1 MFNFSLTPEQIAAA
15 EAYAQQQQTQQ
26 AASVAQQA
34 QNVQQA
40 QEAPAAPPPVAPSG
54 PMGGMLAGELDM
66 GMPEPYAPPPVV
78 APPTPPQPAP
88 SMLTPEV
95 SGPQQMPTPQEV
107 AAPSTQQPLPPKPEG
122 PYINPL
128 DEYYVTDAQNK
139 AEGENTNVYVS
150 GTGRED
156 ENGLSQM
163 ARLEILDA
171 ANQDLVPEGY
181 ETGFQGNSLIHMMY
195 GGGLN
200 PGPKAS
206 NPDYQA
212 GQNGDTVGGVGNTDA
227 WGNDIN
233 WSRPQTA
240 QGGLGEVISTPAGD
254 YLVVNGAEGNL
265 ALMPLSG
272 AKASVGK
279 FFYNMTNGEH
289 HVGINPKTG
298 EVWYQ
303 QAAGYTNWDQTQ
315 WTNPAYGGSTGGN
328 TGGGFTGGNNNPSQP
343 NPNNDPADDGTH
355 PGDNETP
362 QEETTPDTGTQP
374 QPTAPTPPTLS
385 NPYGQSGAFTGTGI
399 GYQQQQ
405 MQEPEQQRS
414 QQKVDYVKLLNKMM
428 AQSLFKDM
436 T

>member
-1 MFNFSLTPEQIAAA
+1 MFNINITPEQIAAA

-34 QNVQQA
+34 QNVQQV
-40 QEAPAAPPPVAPSG
+40 QESPVAPPVTPSG
-54 PMGGMLAGELDM
+54 PKEGMLVGGLNM
-66 GMPEPYAPPPVV
+66 GMPEPYNPPPVV
-78 APPTPPQPAP
+78 APPTPQQPVP
-88 SMLTPEV
+88 PMQSLEIG
-95 SGPQQMPTPQEV
+95 SPQQMPLPPEV
-107 AAPSTQQPLPPKPEG
+107 VTPSTQQPLPTKPEG

-139 AEGENTNVYVS
+139 AEGKNTSVYVS
-150 GTGRED
+150 GEGRED

-163 ARLEILDA
+163 ARLDILDS

-181 ETGFQGNSLIHMMY
+181 EAGFQGNSLIHLMY
-195 GGGLN
+195 GGLN
-200 PGPKAS
+200 PGPQAS

-212 GQNGDTVGGVGNTDA
+212 GQNGNTVGGIGNKDA

-233 WSRPQTA
+233 WSKPQTA
-240 QGGLGEVISTPAGD
+240 QGGLGQVVNTPAGD

-272 AKASVGK
+272 AKAGVGK
-279 FFYNMTNGEH
+279 FFYNLASGEH
-289 HVGINPKTG
+289 HVGINPQTG

-303 QAAGYTNWDQTQ
+303 QAAGYTNWDRSK
-315 WTNPAYGGSTGGN
+315 WTNPNYGGSNAGGSSA
-328 TGGGFTGGNNNPSQP
+328 PSQP
-343 NPNNDPADDGTH
+343 NPNNNPEDDATH
-355 PGDNETP
+355 PSDNDTP
-362 QEETTPDTGTQP
+362 QEETSP
-374 QPTAPTPPTLS
+374 QPEAPTPPTLS

-399 GYQQQQ
+399 GYPQQQR
-405 MQEPEQQRS
+405 QEPEQQQS

>member
-1 MFNFSLTPEQIAAA
+1 MFNFNFTPEQLEAMQNAANA
-15 EAYAQQQQTQQ
+15 AQAQN

-40 QEAPAAPPPVAPSG
+40 QETPAPPPVAPPVVPSG
-54 PMGGMLAGELDM
+54 PKGGMLAGGLDI
-66 GMPEPYAPPPVV
+66 GMPETFSPPPVV
-78 APPTPPQPAP
+78 APPTPKQPVP
-88 SMLTPEV
+88 PMLTPEV
-95 SGPQQMPTPQEV
+95 SGPQQMPTPQEA

-122 PYINPL
+122 PYTNPL

-150 GTGRED
+150 GTGKED

-163 ARLEILDA
+163 ARLEILDS

-181 ETGFQGNSLIHMMY
+181 ETGFQGDSLIHLMY
-195 GGGLN
+195 GGLN

-212 GQNGDTVGGVGNTDA
+212 GQSGNTVGGVGNTDA

-233 WSRPQTA
+233 WSKPQTA
-240 QGGLGEVISTPAGD
+240 EGTLGEVVSTPAGD

-265 ALMPLSG
+265 ALMPLKG
-272 AKASVGK
+272 AKSGVGK
-279 FFYNMTNGEH
+279 FFYNMTSGEH
-289 HVGINPKTG
+289 HVGIDPNTG

-303 QAAGYTNWDQTQ
+303 QAAGYTNWDQTK
-315 WTNPAYGGSTGGN
+315 WTNPAISGNSNSGGSN
-328 TGGGFTGGNNNPSQP
+328 NPSSANPNNNP
-343 NPNNDPADDGTH
+343 ADDSTH
-355 PGDNETP
+355 PGDDRTP
-362 QEETTPDTGTQP
+362 QEETTPNTGSQP
-374 QPTAPTPPTLS
+374 QPIPVTPPTLT

-405 MQEPEQQRS
+405 MQEPEQQQS

>member
-1 MFNFSLTPEQIAAA
+1 MFNFNFTPEQLEAMQNAAN
-15 EAYAQQQQTQQ
+15 QQQAQN

-40 QEAPAAPPPVAPSG
+40 QEAPAAPPVAPPAAPPPDG
-54 PMGGMLAGELDM
+54 PRRPGRGMLGDNLAIGS
-66 GMPEPYAPPPVV
+66 PEPYSPPPVV
-78 APPTPPQPAP
+78 APPTPQQPVP
-88 SMLTPEV
+88 PMLTPEI
-95 SGPQQMPTPQEV
+95 GLPQQIPTPPPII
-107 AAPSTQQPLPPKPEG
+107 ADASTQQTLPPKPEG

-128 DEYYVTDAQNK
+128 DPYYVTDAQNK
-139 AEGENTNVYVS
+139 SEGQNTNVYVS
-150 GTGRED
+150 GEGRED

-163 ARLEILDA
+163 ARLDILDS

-181 ETGFQGNSLIHMMY
+181 ETGFQGNSLIHLMY
-195 GGGLN
+195 GGLN

-240 QGGLGEVISTPAGD
+240 EGGLGQVVNTPAGD

-272 AKASVGK
+272 AKGGVGK

-289 HVGINPKTG
+289 HVGINPQTG

-303 QAAGYTNWDQTQ
+303 QAAGYTNWDRSE
-315 WTNPAYGGSTGGN
+315 WTNPNYGGGN
-328 TGGGFTGGNNNPSQP
+328 TGGGNNNPTQA
-343 NPNNDPADDGTH
+343 NPNNDPADDSTH
-355 PGDNETP
+355 PGDNDTP
-362 QEETTPDTGTQP
+362 QEETTPQP
-374 QPTAPTPPTLS
+374 QAPTPPPLT

-405 MQEPEQQRS
+405 QMQEPEQQQS